1 MAKSAKIAI
10 SMPVEVLEEIER
22 ERDSDGTSRSEII
35 VQAIQEFLKN
45 RRKQQQIEQYIRGY
59 QLYPETDEEMDVSDQ
74 LAAESMAKSPW

>member
-35 VQAIQEFLKN
+35 AQAIQEFFKN
-45 RRKQQQIEQYIRGY
+45 RRKQQQIEQYIRSY

>member
-22 ERDSDGTSRSEII
+22 ERHSDGTSRSEII